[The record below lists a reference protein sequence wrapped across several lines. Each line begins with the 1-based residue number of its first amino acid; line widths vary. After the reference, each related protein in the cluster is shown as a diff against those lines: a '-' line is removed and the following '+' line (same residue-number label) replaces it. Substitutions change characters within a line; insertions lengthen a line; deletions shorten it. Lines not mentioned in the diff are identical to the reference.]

1 MPSTKGHENIFV
13 DCGFSGAE
21 AENLRIRAD
30 MIIGL
35 RNYIRSKRIT
45 LAKAAKILGV
55 SQPRV
60 SDLMHGRVDLFSVDM
75 LIHLLSQAGLRVEFQ
90 LSAAKRGKDAA

>member
-30 MIIGL
+30 MMIGL
-35 RNYIRSKRIT
+35 RNYIRTKRFT
-45 LAKAAKILGV
+45 QAKAAKILRV

-60 SDLMHGRVDLFSVDM
+60 YDLVHGRIELFSVDM
-75 LIHLLSQAGLRVEFQ
+75 LNRMLSQATWPACCDTAR
-90 LSAAKRGKDAA
+90 S